1 MPNLDN
7 NQSVKKHVEL
17 WQLVIAILAVV
28 VSVITFTSMMTASVR
43 DESAKNAALT
53 ENHELRLKQLEFDRT
68 EIKQDIKD
76 MKSDIRETL
85 LILRDK
91 ADRK

>member
-1 MPNLDN
+1 MEPI
-7 NQSVKKHVEL
+7 KKPVEI
-17 WQLVIAILAVV
+17 WQLVIGIVAVL
-28 VSVITFTSMMTASVR
+28 VSVITFTSMATESIKDAAAKSAAS
-43 DESAKNAALT
+43 S
-53 ENHELRLKQLEFDRT
+53 ENHEIRIKQLEFDRT
-68 EIKQDIKD
+68 ETKQDIKD